1 MKKIYLDNAATT
13 KVDPKIVKAILP
25 YFTHNY
31 GNASE
36 HHYAGI
42 NAREAIEHSRE
53 TIANFLGADKNEI
66 IFTSCS
72 TESINLSHKGL
83 IESETSKNK
92 KVHIITTPIEHK
104 AVLEA
109 CKHTNAEITYL
120 PVNKYGL
127 VKVEDVEKAI
137 KPNTILVSIM
147 YVNNEIGTIEPIK
160 EIGEMLRKYNLKHK
174 THIYFHTD
182 ATQAIQYLNCDV
194 NYLNV
199 DLLSFTGHKIHAP
212 KGIGVLYIREGTP
225 LIRQQDGGGQEF
237 GLRAGTENVPYIIG
251 LEKAIELIQKLETF
265 NKKSVMSKH
274 ITSLRNELIK
284 KVLKIPDVQ
293 LTGSILNRVPHIAS
307 FVFRG
312 IKGEDL
318 VIILSK
324 EGIACSSGSACTS
337 DHPEPSHVLKAIG
350 LDDEWAVGAVRF
362 SLSKYTTLKEILEV
376 EKKLEISVN
385 KLRGKNYE

>member
-1 MKKIYLDNAATT
+1 M
-13 KVDPKIVKAILP
+13 P